1 MASLALAACSLGGAP
16 GPAVDVSPALPERTP
31 PSPASEARSDPSPA
45 PPHPASTPRPG
56 AHPAGSNYA
65 AGAHGYDL
73 SYPPCA
79 PGDGAPSGAQFGIVG
94 VNGGK
99 AFSRNPCLYAQW
111 SATAP
116 PRAVYVNSGY
126 NPDNYELFPVA
137 TCRDVAAK
145 LAGVDDLQRKAY
157 AIGCGEAD
165 YAYVVMGEDRVG
177 QPEMCWVDVESS
189 NSWDEVDLNLNRFA
203 LQGLFDQ
210 LAGHG
215 CAVGVYA
222 SFKEWRQITG
232 GWRPAAVAADWV
244 SNAVPL
250 EACARSGFTGA
261 RVWLVQE
268 LATWPDVPVD
278 SDWAC

>member
-1 MASLALAACSLGGAP
+1 VALAACSLGAP
-16 GPAVDVSPALPERTP
+16 AGPAVDVSPALPERTP
-31 PSPASEARSDPSPA
+31 PAPSSEARTDPSPA

-56 AHPAGSNYA
+56 AHPAGSRYA

-73 SYPPCA
+73 SYPQCA
-79 PGDGAPSGAQFGIVG
+79 SGEAAPAGAQFGIVG

-99 AFSRNPCLYAQW
+99 AFSRNSCLYVQW
-111 SATAP
+111 GQLAS
-116 PRAVYVNSGY
+116 PRSIYLNSGY
-126 NPDNYELFPVA
+126 NPDNYDLFPVP

-145 LAGVDDLQRKAY
+145 LAQVTDVQRSAY
-157 AIGCGEAD
+157 AIGCAEAEFS
-165 YAYVVMGEDRVG
+165 YVVMGQDGISRPDV
-177 QPEMCWVDVESS
+177 CWVDVESA

-215 CAVGVYA
+215 CPIGIYA

-232 GWRPAAVAADWV
+232 GWRPAAVSGDWV

-250 EACARSGFTGA
+250 EACGGRGFTGA
-261 RVWLVQE
+261 PVWLVQE